1 MDEEALAAWRAL
13 LHAHATLTG
22 RIEHDLA
29 EAGLP
34 PLGWYDVLW
43 PLHRAPGRRLRM
55 SALAS
60 EVTISR
66 TGLTRLVDRIE
77 REGLL
82 RREPAPEDRRGSY
95 VVLTPPGSATLRRMW
110 PVYERALERDFVPAV
125 RDARALRDAL
135 EGVAVRANSRY
146 NG

>member
-13 LHAHATLTG
+13 LNAHATLTG

-34 PLGWYDVLW
+34 PLSWYDVLW

-55 SALAS
+55 SALSA
-60 EVTISR
+60 EVTLSR

-82 RREPAPEDRRGSY
+82 HREPAPEDRRGSY
-95 VVLTPPGSATLRRMW
+95 VVLTQAGSATLRRMW

-125 RDARALRDAL
+125 RDAKALRDAL
-135 EGVAVRANSRY
+135 AGVAVHANPRY